1 MVHAVVLRPSQP
13 TREGGY
19 GGEGVLE
26 AGDGGF
32 PIRADG
38 DFHPPIHR
46 QGKDFLGS
54 LFIFCYLFGF
64 WILIW
69 WNLRVVV
76 QDGSSRDVDLGIY
89 KGKVLLVVNVASK
102 WYSALGFSE

>member
-1 MVHAVVLRPSQP
+1 MPWCCVRRNPREKGATEGRGCWKREMGASQSAPTEISIHQFTVKVKISLGASLR
-13 TREGGY
+13 GI
-19 GGEGVLE
+19 L
-26 AGDGGF
+26 
-32 PIRADG
+32 
-38 DFHPPIHR
+38 
-46 QGKDFLGS
+46 
-54 LFIFCYLFGF
+54 CYLFGF

-69 WNLRVVV
+69 WNLRFVV